1 MLAEWVEDHF
11 KDLSVYRFGGQTLL
25 DGLPLYEGA
34 DPATVLPFTY
44 PPFAALL
51 FVPLTVLPWPVLVA
65 VWSVASFAAL
75 VLVCR
80 LYGVRGRWLPVGAA
94 AASLALEPVWS
105 TFALGQVNLFLLLLV
120 SADLLRGVDRRWG
133 GVLIG
138 IAAGIKL
145 TPLIFIVFLVLIG
158 RRDVALRA
166 LAAGAVTVA
175 VGFVAVPKDAVEF
188 WTHAVLD
195 PGRVGGVPFARNQS
209 VLALLTRLFGEEPS
223 NLVWLLVAGPLAL
236 GVLLLARSAWLR
248 DDRPLAVVLVGLA
261 MLLAS
266 PISWSHHWVWVVP
279 TLIVLVRSAMRWRW
293 ALAGAVAA
301 VFASCCI
308 LWPPSKDDREL
319 SWTPLEQVAGNAY
332 LWVALAGLLVLTASR
347 RKRACVR
354 RRVGVNVRGHGA
366 ESAQTCA
373 DSDRPVARLRRLS
386 ELWVRVCAD
395 SRALGRTFTPTRR
408 SCR

>member
-1 MLAEWVEDHF
+1 MLEEWVEDHF

-25 DGLPLYEGA
+25 DGLPLYQGA

-51 FVPLTVLPWPVLVA
+51 FAPLTVLPWPVLVA
-65 VWSVASFAAL
+65 VWSAASFAAL

-80 LYGVRGRWLPVGAA
+80 VYGVRGRWLPVGVAT
-94 AASLALEPVWS
+94 ASLALEPVWS
-105 TFALGQVNLFLLLLV
+105 TFTLGQVNIFLLLLV

-166 LAAGAVTVA
+166 LAACAATVA
-175 VGFVAVPKDAVEF
+175 VGFVVVPKDAVEF
-188 WTHAVLD
+188 WTHAVMD

-223 NLVWLLVAGPLAL
+223 KLVWLLVAGPLAL
-236 GVLLLARSAWLR
+236 GVLLLARRAWLR
-248 DDRPLAVVLVGLA
+248 DDRPLAAVLVGLA

-279 TLIVLVRSAMRWRW
+279 GLVMLVRGLDRLDRPRVRW
-293 ALAGAVAA
+293 AVAGGVAA

-319 SWTPLEQVAGNAY
+319 SWSPLEQVLGNAY
-332 LWVALAGLLVLTASR
+332 LWLTLIALAGIVRHANHGRPRPDRDFRDGLSR
-347 RKRACVR
+347 VD
-354 RRVGVNVRGHGA
+354 GL
-366 ESAQTCA
+366 
-373 DSDRPVARLRRLS
+373 DR
-386 ELWVRVCAD
+386 
-395 SRALGRTFTPTRR
+395 SR
-408 SCR
+408 

>member
-1 MLAEWVEDHF
+1 MLEKWVEEHF

-25 DGLPLYEGA
+25 NGLPLYEGA

-65 VWSVASFAAL
+65 VWSAASFAAL

-80 LYGVRGRWLPVGAA
+80 LYGVPGRWLPVGVAVAA
-94 AASLALEPVWS
+94 LALEPVWS
-105 TFALGQVNLFLLLLV
+105 TLTLGQVNLFLLLLV
-120 SADLLRGVDRRWG
+120 SADLLRGADRRWG

-138 IAAGIKL
+138 VAAGIKL
-145 TPLIFIVFLVLIG
+145 TPLIFIFFLLLVG
-158 RRDVALRA
+158 RRDMAGRAVGA
-166 LAAGAVTVA
+166 LAGTVA
-175 VGFVAVPKDAVEF
+175 VGFVVLPRDAVEF

-209 VLALLTRLFGEEPS
+209 VLALLTRLLGEEPS
-223 NLVWLLVAGPLAL
+223 KPVWLLVAGPLAL
-236 GVLLLARSAWLR
+236 GVLLLARRAWLR

-279 TLIVLVRSAMRWRW
+279 ALVVLARSGWSRRWV
-293 ALAGAVAA
+293 AGGLVAA

-319 SWTPLEQVAGNAY
+319 AWNPLEQLAGNAY
-332 LWVALAGLLVLTASR
+332 LWVALAALLLLARHRAAVGTASP
-347 RKRACVR
+347 
-354 RRVGVNVRGHGA
+354 GLSHSGHPA
-366 ESAQTCA
+366 
-373 DSDRPVARLRRLS
+373 
-386 ELWVRVCAD
+386 
-395 SRALGRTFTPTRR
+395 
-408 SCR
+408 